1 LEDVRE
7 TLSKGANVNL
17 SGRNGATPLMTAI
30 AAANLDKMKLLVAN
44 GADPEL
50 SDDFNGTAL
59 RHAVSWDFAEG
70 VRYLLNL
77 GVDRGYRPKYP
88 LKKTN
93 YSLSMPESP
102 LPEELKG
109 VITEDEWKAMV
120 KEGRKALIESDENP
134 TVDPIIS
141 EVQSIEVLKLFLDA
155 GDDLSLAPSE
165 VRRTYLG
172 LPNEGT
178 FEASTED
185 YKKYRS
191 PRFGDANPEPMDNPF
206 WRDMVRLGGNA
217 YSARDHFG
225 DSSSQ
230 GDAVWCFDRFGSSVT
245 PLPDGRFVQIAGEHE
260 DFYDPD
266 FHIYNDVVI
275 HDGKGDFKILGYPDN
290 VFPPTD
296 FHTATLA
303 GDSIY
308 IVGCLGYMEQRE
320 IGKTPVFRLDLETW
334 EIDAVTTSGEMPSWL
349 HDHRAFYD
357 SARNVI
363 QVEGGKTLVAGQQE
377 EADIAPNEARYELD
391 LVTFHWRKVE

>member
-172 LPNEGT
+172 LPNEGA